1 MLFLDEFR
9 MTSPQVE
16 QLIQT
21 RITESEQYQEIKQ
34 LASVITKQ
42 LASKG

>member
-21 RITESEQYQEIKQ
+21 RITEVSNIKK
-34 LASVITKQ
+34 SN
-42 LASKG
+42 S